1 MLLVAAQPRAEYH
14 APGEH
19 NARGDRP
26 PIAVVG
32 STTREVF
39 EAYVERIL
47 LPTLRPGQIVVM
59 DNLAAQTEGVA
70 EAAVIGRSHETKG
83 EEPVG
88 FVILEKGY
96 EWSED
101 MEQDLIDHVAEEAG
115 SISKPARVFAVD
127 DLPKTNSGKIM
138 RRILENISEGEE
150 LGDTST
156 LSDPSIAETIQEQT
170 QQQMQ

>member
-19 NARGDRP
+19 DARGDRP

-59 DNLAAQTEGVA
+59 DNLAAHKSERVRKLIEAQEGCELLFLPPYSPDFNPIE
-70 EAAVIGRSHETKG
+70 EAFSKVKGSLRKAAARTRRSNPPPSGRSAPLWHRHL
-83 EEPVG
+83 VG
-88 FVILEKGY
+88 GGNTV
-96 EWSED
+96 
-101 MEQDLIDHVAEEAG
+101 Q
-115 SISKPARVFAVD
+115 
-127 DLPKTNSGKIM
+127 
-138 RRILENISEGEE
+138 
-150 LGDTST
+150 T
-156 LSDPSIAETIQEQT
+156 L
-170 QQQMQ
+170 